1 VISTLNGNK
10 SVVKEGKKEEF
21 LAMLCWITILGG
33 VLIMM
38 GQHDRSEALFY
49 YFRLEDQVPETH
61 LLRLIEKHISLAF
74 VREKLKASYSET
86 GRPSIDPELL
96 LRILLIGYLY
106 GITSERKLV
115 EELRM
120 HLAWR
125 WFTGLGFDQEI
136 PHHSTFSKNRHGRFQ
151 ESKLFEQLFEEI
163 VARCVKEGLVRGDNL
178 SVDGSFVEANANKES
193 RIPREQLA
201 EVAQVNQ
208 TVHQYLVELEQQNP
222 TEEPVHQQELVS
234 TTDPDATYAT
244 KGGTPARLGYYDNY
258 LVDNHSCV
266 IVGVQATAA
275 RLSQETVAAQD
286 MITRFAEW
294 QGREPASVAADA
306 TYGNGEF
313 LQWLM
318 ERGITPYMR
327 TRDSALRKN
336 NPLYGPDR
344 FTYVPE
350 TNRYLCPAGQPLN
363 FVGLN
368 VRNRTH
374 AYIESRKRCGA
385 CPQKAQCTTGQY
397 KYLAIHIHEPARQRA
412 RELARTPAFAN
423 FQRERKK
430 VEALFAELKNQIGL
444 RRLRLRRLKF
454 VREQFF
460 LAAAAQNIKRLV
472 RFLSQGPRPPLPET
486 N

>member
-1 VISTLNGNK
+1 
-10 SVVKEGKKEEF
+10 
-21 LAMLCWITILGG
+21 MLCWILIVGG
-33 VLIMM
+33 LLIMM

-49 YFRLEDQVPETH
+49 YFRLEDHVPETH
-61 LLRLIEKHISLAF
+61 LLRLIEKHISFGF
-74 VREKLKASYSET
+74 VRERLKASYSDT

-151 ESKLFEQLFEEI
+151 ESRLFEELFGQI
-163 VARCVKEGLVRGDNL
+163 VLQCVEVGLVQGQHL
-178 SVDGSFVEANANKES
+178 SVDGSFVEANASKES

-201 EVAQVNQ
+201 EVAMVNH
-208 TVHQYLVELEQQNP
+208 TVRQYLVELEQQNP
-222 TEEPVHQQELVS
+222 VEEPVHKQEQVS
-234 TTDPDATYAT
+234 TTDPDSTYAT

-275 RLSQETVAAQD
+275 RMSQETVAAQD
-286 MITRFAEW
+286 MLARFAQW
-294 QGREPASVAADA
+294 QGREPESVVADT

-313 LQWLM
+313 LQWLAD
-318 ERGITPYMR
+318 RNVTAYMR

-336 NPLYGPDR
+336 NPGYGPER
-344 FTYVPE
+344 FTYQPASN
-350 TNRYLCPAGQPLN
+350 TYRCPAGEQLN
-363 FVGLN
+363 YVGLN
-368 VRNRTH
+368 VRNRAH
-374 AYIESRKRCGA
+374 AYIGSAKRCGA
-385 CPQKAQCTTGQY
+385 CSQKTRCTTGRY
-397 KYLAIHIHEPARQRA
+397 KYLAIHMHESVRQRA
-412 RELARTPAFAN
+412 RELAQTPEFAKA
-423 FQRERKK
+423 QRQRKK

-472 RFLSQGPRPPLPET
+472 RFLSQATTLTVEAAS
-486 N
+486 